1 MSAAQSGATRRDTG
15 LAWGIKDSF
24 VDYVERWPEASVE
37 LAPGTGRLPD
47 GGFYFTPDPDRPAG
61 ARWFRG
67 GVRLR
72 AHGGLLDVSLADPRV
87 EDHGSGHVLTAET
100 WIDGRWERVPFAE
113 LQWPET
119 PVPEASVAETSVPET
134 PVSETAGVG
143 HEVQMVTAGARLHP
157 EAVPVFDGTYPAG
170 SGLAPVQ
177 VRL

>member
-1 MSAAQSGATRRDTG
+1 MSGAQGGTTRRDTG
-15 LAWGIKDSF
+15 LAWGVKGSF

-47 GGFYFTPDPDRPAG
+47 GGFYFTPDPERPVG

-100 WIDGRWERVPFAE
+100 WIDGRWGRVPFAE

-119 PVPEASVAETSVPET
+119 PVPE
-134 PVSETAGVG
+134 TAGAGPGV
-143 HEVQMVTAGARLHP
+143 HMVTAGARLHP

-170 SGLAPVQ
+170 TGLEPVR